1 MTTLKCPYCGTG
13 NTIPTAKRK
22 GAHTCRECKR
32 QFRHFPGDETAILL
46 LDKIPLLFSRETAA
60 KEKMAVYLPSEV
72 LTRMNKRISGKA
84 TGRSIARSPFIVAA
98 VVMLMGIMWDSDLA
112 EAVEMLKS
120 LSKNRVATAETLR
133 RIADELS
140 E

>member
-60 KEKMAVYLPSEV
+60 KEKVAVYLPSEV

-98 VVMLMGIMWDSDLA
+98 VVMLMGIMWGSDLA

>member
-60 KEKMAVYLPSEV
+60 KEKVAVYLPSEV

>member
-1 MTTLKCPYCGTG
+1 MTTLKCPYCGAG

-60 KEKMAVYLPSEV
+60 KEKVAVYLPSEV

-98 VVMLMGIMWDSDLA
+98 VVMLMGIMWGSDLA

-120 LSKNRVATAETLR
+120 LSKNRVTTAETLR
-133 RIADELS
+133 RIADELT

>member
-1 MTTLKCPYCGTG
+1 MNNPRCPYCGTG
-13 NTIPTAKRK
+13 NTIPTSGRK

-46 LDKIPLLFSRETAA
+46 LDKIPLLFSRETDA
-60 KEKMAVYLPSEV
+60 KEKVAVYLPSEV
-72 LTRMNKRISGKA
+72 LTLMNKRISGKA

-98 VVMLMGIMWDSDLA
+98 VIMLMGVMWDSDLA
-112 EAVEMLKS
+112 EAVKMLKS
-120 LSKNRVATAETLR
+120 LSKNRVTTAETLR
-133 RIADELS
+133 RIADELT